1 MIPHNTSPGGTKG
14 RRGRLFRL
22 VTGWVL
28 TIGGLV
34 LGPVP
39 ILPGMVLLVP
49 GIAILCAESRWL
61 RSLLR
66 RYRERRYLK
75 QALREAERVGLKI
88 NLDHD
93 PEIDGEE
100 ADPPGPGK
108 GSAG

>member
-1 MIPHNTSPGGTKG
+1 MTPNGKSPGGTRG
-14 RRGRLFRL
+14 RRARLIRL
-22 VTGWVL
+22 ATGWAL
-28 TIGGLV
+28 TIGGAV
-34 LGPVP
+34 LGPLP
-39 ILPGMVLLVP
+39 ILPGGFLLIP

-75 QALREAERVGLKI
+75 RALREAERVGLKI

-100 ADPPGPGK
+100 GDPPGPGK

>member
-1 MIPHNTSPGGTKG
+1 LTANSQPPGGTRS
-14 RRGRLFRL
+14 RRGRLIRL
-22 VTGWVL
+22 TTGWVL
-28 TIGGLV
+28 TVGGVV

-75 QALREAERVGLKI
+75 QALREAERVGLRI

-100 ADPPGPGK
+100 GDPPGRGK